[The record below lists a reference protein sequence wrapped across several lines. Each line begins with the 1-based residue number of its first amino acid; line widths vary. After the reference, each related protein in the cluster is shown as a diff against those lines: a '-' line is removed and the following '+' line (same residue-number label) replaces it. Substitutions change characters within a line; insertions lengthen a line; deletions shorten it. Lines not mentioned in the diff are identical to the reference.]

1 MRIPGISVTAVP
13 LTMLFPR
20 SRAVLDGVTG
30 IEPVTSR
37 V

>member
-1 MRIPGISVTAVP
+1 MLTTLVSVSGSENENPAYAGFFI
-13 LTMLFPR
+13 M
-20 SRAVLDGVTG
+20 GVTG

>member
-1 MRIPGISVTAVP
+1 LSA
-13 LTMLFPR
+13 L
-20 SRAVLDGVTG
+20 RADDPFGMGVTG

>member
-1 MRIPGISVTAVP
+1 LKQECKDVRGRFSLNHTV
-13 LTMLFPR
+13 
-20 SRAVLDGVTG
+20 GVTG